1 MLLQRERRVLQ
12 ISIVPVTEYQQNCSI
27 VYDDLLRVAVV
38 VDPGGEVEK
47 ITAAVAELG
56 VTVEAIWLTHGHLD
70 HAGGAEAAKKQFGV
84 EIIGSHIAD
93 KMLLDNIEMTAAG
106 YGLTGMYNASPDRW
120 LEDGDLLQI
129 GEYEFQ
135 VLHCPGHAPGHV
147 VFVNHANKLILM
159 GDVLFKGS
167 IGRTDL
173 PGGDHQA
180 LLNSISN
187 KILTLDDDYQFICGH
202 TPPSTVGDERRTNP
216 FLQ

>member
-1 MLLQRERRVLQ
+1 MLQ

-27 VYDDLLRVAVV
+27 VYDDQLRVAVV

-47 ITAAVAELG
+47 ITAAVADLG

-129 GEYEFQ
+129 GEHEFQ

-167 IGRTDL
+167 IGRSDL
-173 PGGDHQA
+173 PGGDHQT

>member
-1 MLLQRERRVLQ
+1 MLQ

-27 VYDDLLRVAVV
+27 VYDDQLRVAVV

-47 ITAAVAELG
+47 ITAAVADLG
-56 VTVEAIWLTHGHLD
+56 VTVEAVWLTHGHLD

-129 GEYEFQ
+129 GEHEFQ

-147 VFVNHANKLILM
+147 VFVNHANKFILM

-167 IGRTDL
+167 IGRSDL
-173 PGGDHQA
+173 PGGDHQT

-216 FLQ
+216 FLQEGFT

>member
-1 MLLQRERRVLQ
+1 MLQ

-27 VYDDLLRVAVV
+27 VYDDQLRVAVV

-47 ITAAVAELG
+47 ITAAVADLG

-129 GEYEFQ
+129 GEHEFQ

-173 PGGDHQA
+173 PGGDHQT

>member
-1 MLLQRERRVLQ
+1 MLQ

-27 VYDDLLRVAVV
+27 VYDDQLRVAVV

-47 ITAAVAELG
+47 ITAAVADLG

-129 GEYEFQ
+129 GEHEFQ

-173 PGGDHQA
+173 PGGDHQT

-202 TPPSTVGDERRTNP
+202 TPPSTVGDARRTNP
-216 FLQ
+216 VLH

>member
-1 MLLQRERRVLQ
+1 MLQ

-27 VYDDLLRVAVV
+27 VYDDQLRVAVV

-47 ITAAVAELG
+47 ITAAVADLG

-129 GEYEFQ
+129 GEHEFQ

-147 VFVNHANKLILM
+147 VFVNHANKFILM

-167 IGRTDL
+167 IGRSDL
-173 PGGDHQA
+173 PGGDHQT

-187 KILTLDDDYQFICGH
+187 RILTLDDDYQFICGH

>member
-1 MLLQRERRVLQ
+1 MLQ

-27 VYDDLLRVAVV
+27 VYDDQLRVAVV

-47 ITAAVAELG
+47 ITAAVADLG

-129 GEYEFQ
+129 GEHEFQ